1 MPSKSDQHPEPVII
15 GKYPTEF
22 EAALVKNML
31 AEVGIPSELVGAF
44 TAGFRAETP
53 GMVQVMVPGQFAD
66 EAKAMLNEF
75 NEQADKQTDEQS
87 DEEGESIDKENG
99 Y

>member
-1 MPSKSDQHPEPVII
+1 MSSQFDPHPEPVIV

-66 EAKAMLNEF
+66 EAKSMIREF
-75 NEQADKQTDEQS
+75 NEQSDQHDEAI
-87 DEEGESIDKENG
+87 DEEQGE
-99 Y
+99 